1 MRIHFDVKQQ
11 AARFATA
18 VANVTGRE
26 PLIART
32 EALSWLVQSPDLNN
46 ELACAIFTLL
56 EQGVSC
62 HQVTL
67 DQVAD
72 QVEEGRQ
79 ATAWTPNERS
89 ARRPAAI
96 LPLLPAAFTALGGRR
111 RAAVAAAR

>member
-1 MRIHFDVKQQ
+1 MRIQFDHKQQ

-26 PLIART
+26 PLISRT
-32 EALSWLVQSPDLNN
+32 EAFSWLVQSPDLNN
-46 ELACAIFTLL
+46 ELACAIYSLL
-56 EQGVSC
+56 ERGVPC

-79 ATAWTPNERS
+79 ATAWTPMERS
-89 ARRPAAI
+89 VRRPAAI
-96 LPLLPAAFTALGGRR
+96 LPLLPAAFTALRGR

>member
-1 MRIHFDVKQQ
+1 MRIQFDYKQQ

-26 PLIART
+26 PLMART
-32 EALSWLVQSPDLNN
+32 EAMSWLVQSPDLNN
-46 ELACAIFTLL
+46 ELACAIFSLL
-56 EQGVSC
+56 ERGVPC

-79 ATAWTPNERS
+79 AAAW
-89 ARRPAAI
+89 RRPSAPCGARQ
-96 LPLLPAAFTALGGRR
+96 PSCPCCPQRSPR
-111 RAAVAAAR
+111 SAVAAGRR